1 LGTRRWVFWTERFQ
15 VFKEKSVQEITH
27 HGVSI
32 PLNTFPPLVQNGGR
46 VTFPLSTA
54 LLVFP
59 GYALFFMMLAFPMAP
74 SVLYVKAA
82 LFGVVVAEAL
92 VCGLFYNAFTLHF
105 SIAALTVSFAVLG
118 FLFAL
123 RGLFLGAPGAGNGLQ
138 IYVLWPLVYMVVL
151 AGASQEK
158 VLMGMRWVLLIA
170 TIFVGVQGGVYL
182 LTFMD
187 VLPANNYARLLSLD
201 WQEQG
206 IGFHEGYIGLQF
218 PGLNSLPFLVP
229 FAIAALATHALQD
242 AKDQISKI
250 WLWLALLAG
259 LAMALVSGRRGLL
272 VAILLAPLLTGFFL
286 MFRPRD
292 NRRRG
297 LRSIIRVS
305 IAILLLGLLI
315 LGAVNSVY
323 EISVQGLL
331 GRVSEGFDFTPTTP
345 DDAAVARGEQFSAL
359 LEGWYEHPMLGAGLG
374 APAFGSIR
382 SEERPW
388 DYELYYLALLYQ
400 TGLVGILAYAAGIAW
415 IFWKGI
421 KVIQSD
427 SRIGYSLLPILVG
440 SATLLV
446 VNGTNPYLAR
456 FDGMWVVFLPLGY
469 VNNWLSQKGHLQVGR
484 APHPA

>member
-1 LGTRRWVFWTERFQ
+1 MEQ
-15 VFKEKSVQEITH
+15 PQIFKEKSVGEITH
-27 HGVSI
+27 QKVNL
-32 PLNTFPPLVQNGGR
+32 PLNTFPLLVQNVGR
-46 VTFPLSTA
+46 VTFPRSTA

-59 GYALFFMMLAFPMAP
+59 GYVLFFMMLAFPMST
-74 SVLYVKAA
+74 SVLYVKAV
-82 LFGVVVAEAL
+82 LFGVVVAETL
-92 VCGLFYNAFTLHF
+92 VCGLFCYGFTLHF

-118 FLFAL
+118 FFFAL
-123 RGLFLGAPGAGNGLQ
+123 RGFFGGAPGAGNGLQ

-158 VLMGMRWVLLIA
+158 VLRGMRWVLLIA
-170 TIFVGVQGGVYL
+170 TIFAGVQGGIYL

-206 IGFHEGYIGLQF
+206 IGFHEGYIGLRF

-229 FAIAALATHALQD
+229 FAIASLATHALQD
-242 AKDQISKI
+242 AENQIRKI
-250 WLWLALLAG
+250 WLWLALFAG

-272 VAILLAPLLTGFFL
+272 LAILLAPLLTWFFL

-292 NRRRG
+292 DRRRG
-297 LRSIIRVS
+297 WRSLIRVS
-305 IAILLLGLLI
+305 LAILLCGLFI
-315 LGAVNSVY
+315 LAAVNSIY
-323 EISVQGLL
+323 EVTVQGLL
-331 GRVSEGFDFTPTTP
+331 QRVSEGFDFRPTAY
-345 DDAAVARGEQFSAL
+345 DDSAVARGVQFSAL
-359 LEGWYEHPMLGAGLG
+359 LRGWYEHPMVGAGLG

-400 TGLVGILAYAAGIAW
+400 TGLVGFLAYAAGLLW

-421 KVIQSD
+421 RVIQSD
-427 SRIGYSLLPILVG
+427 PHIGYLLLPILVG

-446 VNGTNPYLAR
+446 ASGTNPYLAR
-456 FDGMWVVFLPLGY
+456 FDGLWVIFLPLAH
-469 VNNWLSQKGHLQVGR
+469 VNNWLSQKSHAHSR
-484 APHPA
+484 CAPYPV